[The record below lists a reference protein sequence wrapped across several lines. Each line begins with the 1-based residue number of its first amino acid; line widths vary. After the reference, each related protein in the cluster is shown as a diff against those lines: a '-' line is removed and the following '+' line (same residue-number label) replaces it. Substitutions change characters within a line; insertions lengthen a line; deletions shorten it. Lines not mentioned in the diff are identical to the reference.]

1 MEEKILNEEVVE
13 TTNEKDLLEDNEPV
27 NEDAKRAAEE
37 LSKKEE
43 ITEGDIFDIALK
55 NDSTI
60 SEEDREIVEK
70 LKSNNYDFRK
80 TLNDSLEDIFSRAY
94 GEFINENIEN
104 IKYFL
109 TSEEPEKT
117 PNRAYNVKVDS
128 ITYKWK
134 DEFFIKVD
142 SFKTTKKDIANAEGI
157 VELYLLNL
165 DKVHEK
171 VAAIPAESFTNDL
184 NKALEEIQNENN
196 EKKPTLED
204 MRAKFYNSLIYIIDR
219 IQTTASK
226 GYFDNKYR
234 FGDVYIVDKLL
245 DPKKIKGLYE
255 DAIKLD
261 KKVIGS
267 SNKSYLEKFVKR
279 IEKDFKKNN
288 LTLDDNNKEALILIA
303 NQLAELFMIVFTH
316 VENEIKGDSSDI
328 EVTISKIRESENT
341 KEYTYKRQVFKNVI
355 TKALYKTFV
364 DHVSRASIPA
374 LSFGFQ
380 NRDLEET
387 HVMVRLFEVA
397 DYILK
402 PQEEIKE

>member
-1 MEEKILNEEVVE
+1 MEEKILNEEVV
-13 TTNEKDLLEDNEPV
+13 KDITPVQPESKEEEPV

-43 ITEGDIFDIALK
+43 ITEDDIFDVALK
-55 NDSTI
+55 NDSTL
-60 SEEDREIVEK
+60 SKEDREIVEK

-80 TLNDSLEDIFSRAY
+80 TLNDSLEDIFSKAY

-104 IKYFL
+104 IKHFL

-117 PNRAYNVKVDS
+117 PNKAYNVKVDS

-142 SFKTTKKDIANAEGI
+142 SFKTTKEDLGKDGV

-171 VAAIPAESFTNDL
+171 IAAIPAEAFTNDL
-184 NKALEEIQNENN
+184 NKALEEIKNENN

-226 GYFDNKYR
+226 EYFDNKYR
-234 FGDVYIVDKLL
+234 FGDVFIVDKLL

-288 LTLDDNNKEALILIA
+288 LTLDENNKEALILIA
-303 NQLAELFMIVFTH
+303 NQLSELFMIVFTH

-328 EVTISKIRESENT
+328 EVTISKIRERENT

-364 DHVSRASIPA
+364 DHISRASIPA

-380 NRDLEET
+380 NRDLEKT